1 MDYLGGVE
9 VKPEEKKSKKM
20 DNKERATK
28 SVTQRVVLKEFDDQ

>member
-9 VKPEEKKSKKM
+9 VKREEKKM
-20 DNKERATK
+20 DKKERATK